1 MATIEPYET
10 KAGKRYMVRYRTPD
24 RRTTMKRGFTSK
36 RQASDWLAE
45 NTVKVNTG
53 EWRPAAAGRTTVNE
67 AAKTWFS
74 AKKPTVAV
82 KTAAGY
88 EDSLIHIEKIGTL
101 GNTRLSALTS
111 ESIEQWL
118 NAMSQHQTRAG
129 KPLSAK
135 TIRNSFAVLSQVLK
149 RAVRD
154 RRIPANPCDGVD
166 LPRVEKRDQLIL
178 TASELEAVATAAGEY
193 HGWHIRALGMTGLRW
208 GELAGLQVQD
218 VNLDSRRLHV
228 QHQITESNG
237 KLIHGLPKYGKRR
250 IVPIIEPL
258 ADLLE
263 ERCRGKASTDLVFTT
278 PAGGVLRNQ
287 NARRDWFD
295 PAAKQAGFPDLTPHD
310 LRHTFASVAISA
322 GANVKALQQALG
334 HHSAAFTLDQYGHL
348 FPDDLGG
355 FTHVMG
361 QSFST
366 KCAQNVLT
374 NNDQGTPSI

>member
-10 KAGKRYMVRYRTPD
+10 KSGKRYMVRYRTPD
-24 RRTTMKRGFTSK
+24 RRTTKKRGFTSK

-67 AAKTWFS
+67 VAKAWFA

-88 EDSLIHIEKIGTL
+88 QDALIHIEKVGTL

-118 NAMSQHQTRAG
+118 QAMSQHQTSAG

-154 RRIPANPCDGVD
+154 QRIPANPCEGVD
-166 LPRVEKRDQLIL
+166 LPRVEKQDQLIL
-178 TASELEAVATAAGEY
+178 TAEELESVATAAGEY
-193 HGWHIRALGMTGLRW
+193 HGWHIRALGMAGFRW

-218 VNLDSRRLHV
+218 VDLTRGRLHV

-295 PAAKQAGFPDLTPHD
+295 PAARAAGFPDLTPHD

-361 QSFST
+361 KSFAT
-366 KCAQNVLT
+366 KCAQNVPT
-374 NNDQGTPSI
+374 NESQDTSSN

>member
-1 MATIEPYET
+1 
-10 KAGKRYMVRYRTPD
+10 MVRYRTPD
-24 RRTTMKRGFTSK
+24 RKTTKKRGFTNK
-36 RQASDWLAE
+36 RDAQDWLAK
-45 NTVKVNTG
+45 NTVDMNTG
-53 EWRPAAAGRTTVNE
+53 VWRPAAVGRVTVNE
-67 AAKTWFS
+67 VAKTWFV
-74 AKKPTVAV
+74 AKQSTVAV

-88 EDSLIHIEKIGTL
+88 EDSLIHIEKVGTL

-118 NAMSQHQTRAG
+118 QAMSQHQTRAG

-154 RRIPANPCDGVD
+154 QRIPANPCEGVD
-166 LPRVEKRDQLIL
+166 LPRVEKQDQLIL
-178 TASELEAVATAAGEY
+178 TAEELESVATAAGEY
-193 HGWHIRALGMTGLRW
+193 HGWHIRALGMAGFRW

-218 VNLDSRRLHV
+218 VDLTRGRLHV

-295 PAAKQAGFPDLTPHD
+295 PAARAAGFPDLTPHD

-361 QSFST
+361 KSFAT
-366 KCAQNVLT
+366 KCAQNVPT
-374 NNDQGTPSI
+374 NESQDTSSN